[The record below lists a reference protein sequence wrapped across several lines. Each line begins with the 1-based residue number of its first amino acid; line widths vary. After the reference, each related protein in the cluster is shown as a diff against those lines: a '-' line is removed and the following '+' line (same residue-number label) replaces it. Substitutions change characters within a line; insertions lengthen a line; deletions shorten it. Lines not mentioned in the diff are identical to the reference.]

1 MLRLVFQLSM
11 VSHLF
16 ASFWCLIGNYM
27 LEKEQGWIYENNQS
41 GIQSKDFS
49 SIYITSIYW
58 VITTFTS
65 IGYGDVYGHTII
77 EYLYIILVEMVGMCF
92 FGYMMG
98 TFQQL
103 IQDLAMEDLFV
114 QEQDKLD

>member
-1 MLRLVFQLSM
+1 M

-16 ASFWCLIGNYM
+16 ASFWCLIGNY
-27 LEKEQGWIYENNQS
+27 LLVREEGWIYNNHLG
-41 GIQSKDFS
+41 GIQKLDFS
-49 SIYITSIYW
+49 SIYTTSIYW

-65 IGYGDVYGHTII
+65 IGYGDVCGHSVI
-77 EYLYIILVEMVGMCF
+77 EYVYILLVEMVGMCF

-103 IQDLAMEDLFV
+103 IQDLATDDMFSV
-114 QEQDKLD
+114 Q

>member
-1 MLRLVFQLSM
+1 M

-16 ASFWCLIGNYM
+16 ASFWCLIGNY
-27 LEKEQGWIYENNQS
+27 LLQEEKGWIYNNS
-41 GIQSKDFS
+41 EAGIQQLDFT
-49 SIYITSIYW
+49 SIYISSIYW

-65 IGYGDVYGHTII
+65 IGYGDVTAHSII
-77 EYLYIILVEMVGMCF
+77 EYMYIILVEMVGMCF

-103 IQDLAMEDLFV
+103 I
-114 QEQDKLD
+114 